1 MWESLIKQARRI
13 LYGLMT
19 DSSRKL
25 TEEELQ
31 TLFCEVESLLN
42 SRPLIPD
49 QSDDGNALTPNH
61 LLLGRGTAEL
71 PPGLFQRTDSYAI
84 RRWRYVQYLA
94 SQFWERWSREYV
106 RTLNERNKWQNPK
119 RNLSVGDIVLVHE
132 NAPRRDWPLGRV
144 VNVYTDN
151 KGFVRSVDVRV
162 YNSENS
168 KNSKK
173 KRLREL
179 HRPIDKL
186 VLVLES

>member
-1 MWESLIKQARRI
+1 
-13 LYGLMT
+13 MT

-49 QSDDGNALTPNH
+49 QSDDGDALTPNH
-61 LLLGRGTAEL
+61 LLFGRSSAEL
-71 PPGLFQRTDSYAI
+71 PPGLFQSTDSYVQ
-84 RRWRYVQYLA
+84 RRWRYVQHLA
-94 SQFWERWSREYV
+94 SQFWARWSKEYL

-119 RNLSVGDIVLVHE
+119 RNLSVGDVVLVHE

-144 VNVYTDN
+144 VNVYTDP

-162 YNSENS
+162 YKKGDNSE
-168 KNSKK
+168 K
-173 KRLREL
+173 KRLRDL